1 MNESQI
7 SVRYAKALFQ
17 SASEQDLL
25 DQVFKDM
32 EELTSTCKL
41 EDFQYMLEVPTLQ
54 PSQKIKLL
62 ASIFEKHFSKI
73 SLSMINLVVK
83 NKRESFL
90 PGIARNFKGLYRKE
104 KGICTASLV
113 TAMILGFVVYWCLQF
128 STGLWV
134 LVRAAHDRRPY
145 AKTMILAV
153 LPIIIVTPIDTH
165 NSYTLLDPP
174 RLLIYALVF
183 FLFVQTQVIGSKFA
197 NT

>member
-17 SASEQDLL
+17 SAAEQGLL
-25 DQVFKDM
+25 DQVYEDM
-32 EELTSTCKL
+32 EVLTSTCKL

-62 ASIFEKHFSKI
+62 ASIFEKQFSKI

-104 KGICTASLV
+104 KGISTASLV
-113 TAMILGFVVYWCLQF
+113 TAQKVDE
-128 STGLWV
+128 S
-134 LVRAAHDRRPY
+134 A
-145 AKTMILAV
+145 
-153 LPIIIVTPIDTH
+153 
-165 NSYTLLDPP
+165 LDGI
-174 RLLIYALVF
+174 RKLIKKAYDSEVEMTATVDGD
-183 FLFVQTQVIGSKFA
+183 VIGGFKLTIEDMRYDASVASNLKKLKKQLLQ
-197 NT
+197 TSIEK